1 MQVRVFVTDDGSP
14 EGTGPIVFVPVGLNA
29 SLPANPRLMPW
40 RYFAT
45 IGDRD
50 RLFAVHGPNA
60 ADALLIRGY
69 FMVSNLAMA

>member
-1 MQVRVFVTDDGSP
+1 MAFVQA
-14 EGTGPIVFVPVGLNA
+14 GLDA
-29 SLPANPRLMPW
+29 PLPANPRLMRW

-45 IGDRD
+45 ISDRD

-60 ADALLIRGY
+60 ADALLIRGH